1 VMIEKIGLIK
11 TFLIKNNMA
20 FKLKNNL
27 LKNFSPI
34 RKVDMEDGILG
45 KANNDGTIDINK
57 NITDPIQF
65 REVVKHE
72 KLHQDQMNDLDK
84 NGVPKLDYD
93 DENVYWKGETY
104 PRSKMDEGAKNLPW
118 EKEVYDETKND
129 NKMET
134 SFKLKGPRG
143 QSESMSA
150 LSNRGLIKKAGDKIK
165 DRLQHKKVNV
175 YTDEGDRFPGVS
187 DYAKKRTTKS
197 KTYSAGGNKI
207 TKHKLMV
214 PKNEYKA
221 LNPIYVEDRKDMPKG
236 RKYFDK
242 KDNELAK
249 SSLVRTGGDNL
260 YNDPKATRF
269 SGHAATPKGTKKQLN
284 KYFSDRNTFM

>member
-1 VMIEKIGLIK
+1 
-11 TFLIKNNMA
+11 MA
-20 FKLKNNL
+20 FKLR
-27 LKNFSPI
+27 SSAPI
-34 RKVDMEDGILG
+34 RKVDMEDGVLG
-45 KANNDGTIDINK
+45 KANRDGTIDINK
-57 NITDPIQF
+57 DIKDPQQEK
-65 REVVKHE
+65 EVVEHE
-72 KLHQDQMNDLDK
+72 KLHLDQMERGD
-84 NGVPKLDYD
+84 LDYD
-93 DENVYWKGETY
+93 DKNVYWKGKKY
-104 PRSKMDEGAKNLPW
+104 PRSKMEEGAKNLPW
-118 EKEVYDETKND
+118 EKEVYDETKETKNM
-129 NKMET
+129 NKN
-134 SFKLKGPRG
+134 FKLKGPRG

-175 YTDEGDRFPGVS
+175 YTDEGDRFPGIS

-260 YNDPKATRF
+260 YNDPKATQF

>member
-1 VMIEKIGLIK
+1 
-11 TFLIKNNMA
+11 MA

-34 RKVDMEDGILG
+34 RRVDMEDGVLG

-57 NITDPIQF
+57 NVTDPSQF

-72 KLHQDQMNDLDK
+72 KMHQDQMNDLDK
-84 NGVPKLDYD
+84 NGIPKLDYD
-93 DENVYWKGETY
+93 DENVYWKGKTY
-104 PRSKMDEGAKNLPW
+104 ARSEMDEGAENLPW
-118 EKEVYDETKND
+118 EKEVYDETKDD
-129 NKMET
+129 NKMNKN
-134 SFKLKGPRG
+134 FKLKGPRG

-175 YTDEGDRFPGVS
+175 YTDKGDRFPGLT
-187 DYAKKRTTKS
+187 DYAKDKTKKT
-197 KTYSAGGNKI
+197 KTYSSAGNKI

-221 LNPIYVEDRKDMPKG
+221 LNPIYKEDREGAPKG
-236 RKYFDK
+236 RKYFNK
-242 KDNELAK
+242 EGNELAK
-249 SSLVRTGGDNL
+249 SNLVRTGGDNL
-260 YNDPKATRF
+260 YHDKKATHF
-269 SGHAATPKGTKKQLN
+269 SGHAATPRGTKKQLN
-284 KYFSDRNTFM
+284 KYFSDRNTFMQ